1 MKGML
6 VAIKKIKRIAKLE
19 FYGGKAKPGPELAG
33 LGLVMPNFTREF
45 NDATKDRG
53 EEPVPV
59 TITVFEDKSHSFV
72 LHTTPAAF
80 KLKQAAKIKK
90 GSANSKTT
98 KVATIS
104 ADDVRKIAEYK
115 LPDLNTDSVES
126 AMNSIVG
133 TAKQMGILVEG
144 LMDIQAEKAAAEA
157 ANKAIAAAAKKDAEL
172 AAAEAAAKEAKNASI
187 EVETTVQS
195 NPDKEEGNK

>member
-1 MKGML
+1 ML
-6 VAIKKIKRIAKLE
+6 VAKKIKRIAKLE
-19 FYGGKAKPGPELAG
+19 FFGGAAKPGPELAG

-45 NDATKDRG
+45 NDATRDRG
-53 EEPVPV
+53 SEPVPV
-59 TITVFEDKSHSFV
+59 TITVYEDKSHSFV

-90 GSANSKTT
+90 GSANSKTQ

-104 ADDVRKIAEYK
+104 AEEVRKIAEYK

-126 AMNSIVG
+126 AINSIVG

-144 LMDIQAEKAAAEA
+144 LMDVKAEKAAAEA
-157 ANKAIAAAAKKDAEL
+157 AAKAEAAAAKKDAEL
-172 AAAEAAAKEAKNASI
+172 AAAEAAAKEAKNTPI
-187 EVETTVQS
+187 EVETTAQS
-195 NPDKEEGNK
+195 NPGDKEEATK